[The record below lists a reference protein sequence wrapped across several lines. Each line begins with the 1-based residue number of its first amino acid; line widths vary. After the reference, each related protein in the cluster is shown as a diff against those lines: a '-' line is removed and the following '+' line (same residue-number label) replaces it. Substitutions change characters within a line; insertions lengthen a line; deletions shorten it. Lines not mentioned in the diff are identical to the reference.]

1 MVGVTGIEESTHEN
15 TTGKIL
21 ETIHQAGITLDME
34 DVSTSHRVGKP
45 NRHNTRPRE
54 IIVRLKSADV
64 KFHLVKNSR
73 KLKNNTATASVHVN
87 EDLTKFRDQLMY
99 LGLQLFRNRALTDV
113 KLFRHQTAKS
123 KCFTLKIECI
133 LFARSQISSPLVT

>member
-1 MVGVTGIEESTHEN
+1 MIRVTGIEESTQEN
-15 TTGKIL
+15 TTEKIL
-21 ETIHQAGITLDME
+21 EAIYQAGIPLDK
-34 DVSTSHRVGKP
+34 DVITSHRVGKP
-45 NRHNTRPRE
+45 SRHNSRPRQM
-54 IIVRLKSADV
+54 IVSLKSADV